1 MQNLHNIVD
10 KKLKPWQRSN
20 ANLAVYPVMFEH
32 IIVQSKNEIP
42 YDSLSNLKSYWNEK
56 VSCQGTI
63 IHMKEMLKS
72 VNLWNWEGL

>member
-10 KKLKPWQRSN
+10 RKLKPWQRSN
-20 ANLAVYPVMFEH
+20 ANLAVYRVMFEH
-32 IIVQSKNEIP
+32 IIVQSKNKIP

-56 VSCQGTI
+56 TSCQRTI

-72 VNLWNWEGL
+72 VNLWNCEGL